1 MPGSNLSPP
10 IKSILFDF
18 DGTLVDTEPS
28 AVKATQ
34 DCFKKWKIELDPKDS
49 ARVTGVTW
57 NSAFEFLFKKYP
69 IPLPKDEARQTI
81 LDHYRKETEK
91 NLVIVPGCVQA
102 VRSLCQVYLVG
113 LVSGS
118 DRADILRILD
128 QLGIKDCFRVI
139 LGAEDYPK
147 SKPAPDGYLK
157 AASLLHTTPREC
169 LVFEDSAPGILSA
182 RSAGMWVVAITSTN
196 HFSFDLSQAHFKV
209 PDLSSVNPAWISNL
223 SFD

>member
-1 MPGSNLSPP
+1 MPGSTSLPS
-10 IKSILFDF
+10 IKCILFDF

-34 DCFKKWKIELDPKDS
+34 ESFRKWKIELDPNDA

-57 NSAFEFLFKKYP
+57 NSAFEFLFRKYS
-69 IPLPKDEARQTI
+69 IPVSKNEARKVI
-81 LDHYRKETEK
+81 LETYRKETEK
-91 NLVIVPGCVQA
+91 NLVIVPGCIQA
-102 VRSLCQVYLVG
+102 VQSLSQAYSIG

-118 DRADILRILD
+118 DRADILRILG
-128 QLGIKDCFRVI
+128 QLGIIDCFQVV
-139 LGAEDYPK
+139 LGAEDYPT

-157 AASLLHTTPREC
+157 AASLLHTSPKEC
-169 LVFEDSAPGILSA
+169 LVFEDSGPGILSA
-182 RSAGMWVVAITSTN
+182 RNAGMWVVAITSTN

-209 PDLSSVNPAWISNL
+209 QDLSLVDPKWISNL